1 MCFVYRWAEEN
12 KLPYK
17 DVPSLLPDEM
27 QFFIADWAMF
37 GKVRICTDEGILI
50 LKLKGVFGTFLC
62 ASYGT
67 DV

>member
-1 MCFVYRWAEEN
+1 VCFVYRWAEEN

-37 GKVRICTDEGILI
+37 GKVRIC
-50 LKLKGVFGTFLC
+50 
-62 ASYGT
+62 S
-67 DV
+67 